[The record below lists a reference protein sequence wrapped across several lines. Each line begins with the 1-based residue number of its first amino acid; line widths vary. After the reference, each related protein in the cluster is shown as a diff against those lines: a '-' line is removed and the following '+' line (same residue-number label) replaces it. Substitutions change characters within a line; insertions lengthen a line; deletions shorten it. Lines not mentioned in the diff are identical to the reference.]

1 MIFLDLALWIAM
13 HEHQPLG
20 NLYQS
25 LLNIWIC
32 QLNYDCKNSQMKNLK
47 KKFVLKVELTSEKS
61 SFWLCYSETIE
72 MLRKEWKWKI
82 FFFQWGP
89 HNMAKLV
96 VQANDSPYGVVLW
109 ERESVAVDEP
119 ERSDQ
124 SQTLY
129 IIRQQGMMGD
139 LQVMYQWGL
148 DASLHAIIMKFKW
161 SLWNTPMFKNYRIF
175 INV

>member
-72 MLRKEWKWKI
+72 MLGRNENER
-82 FFFQWGP
+82 FFFSMRSPQYGKVSGAGQWFALWSGAVGETECSSGWTRKIGP
-89 HNMAKLV
+89 IPNPLHHQTARHDGRSSSDVPVRARCFLTCNYYEIQMVLV
-96 VQANDSPYGVVLW
+96 KYPNVQELSNF
-109 ERESVAVDEP
+109 
-119 ERSDQ
+119 
-124 SQTLY
+124 
-129 IIRQQGMMGD
+129 
-139 LQVMYQWGL
+139 
-148 DASLHAIIMKFKW
+148 H
-161 SLWNTPMFKNYRIF
+161 
-175 INV
+175 